1 MPAETIKKL
10 ELCATPGG
18 CYSCPEIM
26 NTDGCDR
33 RLLRTAADKLRE
45 VEADRARLIHALS
58 RVDIDCAYCAHK
70 DRHAEDCKAADLECE
85 RCRVAEC
92 PCREC
97 NGKNWVWNGGGEAAE
112 RS

>member
-1 MPAETIKKL
+1 MPAETTKKL
-10 ELCATPGG
+10 ELRANPGG
-18 CYSCPEIM
+18 C
-26 NTDGCDR
+26 D
-33 RLLRTAADKLRE
+33 RLLEMVADKMRE

-97 NGKNWVWNGGGEAAE
+97 NGKNWTWNGGGETAE

>member
-10 ELCATPGG
+10 ELCEALGG
-18 CYSCPEIM
+18 S
-26 NTDGCDR
+26 DR
-33 RLLRTAADKLRE
+33 QQLEMAADMLRE

-85 RCRVAEC
+85 RCKVAEC

-97 NGKNWVWNGGGEAAE
+97 NGKNWVWNGGGDE
-112 RS
+112 